1 MNEEDKDRFA
11 LILSGPLI
19 LTLILGGGTAWIQAK
34 GVQATGWLMERNILV
49 SKDQAMIPILDAG
62 LDGPRIAVI
71 IAVVALILTFSIMMV
86 RRTLRIRRAIRYSQ
100 R

>member
-19 LTLILGGGTAWIQAK
+19 LALILGGGTAWIQAK
-34 GVQATGWLMERNILV
+34 GAQATGWLMERNILV

-71 IAVVALILTFSIMMV
+71 IAVVALVLTFSIMMV